1 MNESEQD
8 RHFLWQ
14 LGEKSEARIR
24 YRQYGPEKA
33 SGLPILFLHGYGA
46 MLEHWDLNIPEF
58 ADGRRIYAMDLIG
71 FGRSDKPN
79 IRYSL
84 ELFAAQIEAFL
95 QLKKIGRVILVGH
108 SMGAASAIWYADRRP
123 EKVEALVL
131 ANPSG
136 LFGDTMDGMNS
147 VFFGLVGSPL
157 IGEVLFTAFANPMG
171 VSQSLAPTYYNQSKV
186 NLRLITQFSRP
197 LQDRG
202 ALHSYLSPS
211 RRPADFRLD
220 GLEKPSRYTGKAFLV
235 WGAEDTA
242 LPPSKIIPEFQE
254 LLPQAGAWIIPK
266 AAHCIHHDADEA
278 FNRRLETIL
287 ETIEKG

>member
-1 MNESEQD
+1 MKKSEQD
-8 RHFLWQ
+8 RHFLWE
-14 LGEKSEARIR
+14 LGEKTEAKIR
-24 YRQYGPEKA
+24 YREYGEEHA
-33 SGLPILFLHGYGA
+33 DRLPILFLHGYGA
-46 MLEHWDLNIPEF
+46 MLEHWDLNIPQFSE
-58 ADGRRIYAMDLIG
+58 GRRVYAMDLIG

-79 IRYSL
+79 VRYSL

-95 QLKKIGRVILVGH
+95 QLKQIGRVILVGH
-108 SMGAASAIWYADRRP
+108 SMGAASAIFFADRRP
-123 EKVEALVL
+123 EKVEALIL

-147 VFFGLVGSPL
+147 IFFGLIGSPL

-186 NLRLITQFSRP
+186 NLRLVTQFTRP

-202 ALHSYLSPS
+202 AAWSYLSPS
-211 RRPADFRLD
+211 RRPGDFRLD
-220 GLEKPSRYTGKAFLV
+220 GLEKPSRYKGKAFLL

-242 LPPSKIIPEFQE
+242 LPPHKIIPEFQE

-266 AAHCIHHDADEA
+266 AGHCIHHDADEA
-278 FNRRLETIL
+278 FNRRTADIL
-287 ETIEKG
+287 RSIDEG

>member
-1 MNESEQD
+1 MKTAGND
-8 RHFLWQ
+8 HYFLWQ
-14 LGEKSEARIR
+14 LDKGLEARIR
-24 YRQYGPEKA
+24 YQEYGREEA
-33 SGLPILFLHGYGA
+33 GTTPILFLHGYGA
-46 MLEHWDLNIPEF
+46 MIEHWELNIPEF
-58 ADGRRIYAMDLIG
+58 AAGNHIYAMDLIG

-79 IRYSL
+79 VRYSL
-84 ELFAAQIEAFL
+84 ELFATQIEAFL
-95 QLKKIGRVILVGH
+95 QLKQLDRVVIVGH
-108 SMGAASAIWYADRRP
+108 SMGAASAVWYAHHRP

-242 LPPSKIIPEFQE
+242 LPPHKIIPEFQE

-266 AAHCIHHDADEA
+266 AGHCIHHDADEA
-278 FNRRLETIL
+278 FNRRIATIL